1 MGINYYAIQKLQD
14 SILKESGN
22 TNQIT
27 TLEEWIEEQKGKD
40 YIHIGKSSAGWKFT
54 FNTNEWRY
62 YTNIDELK
70 EWLKSHLIVSEYG
83 DVISFEDFWKKVESK
98 QNTQEH
104 EGENYVIV
112 QGYDFLL
119 ARVFQ

>member
-1 MGINYYAIQKLQD
+1 MGVNYYAIQKFPD

-22 TNQIT
+22 TNTIT
-27 TLEEWIEEQKGKD
+27 TLEEWIEEQKSKE
-40 YIHIGKSSAGWKFT
+40 YIHIGKSSSGWKFT

-62 YTNIDELK
+62 YTTIDELK
-70 EWLKSHLIVSEYG
+70 KWLQNYLIVSEYG
-83 DVISFEDFWKKVESK
+83 DAISFEDFWNKVESK

-104 EGENYVIV
+104 EGENYVLIER
-112 QGYDFLL
+112 YDFLL